1 MGNSTN
7 QLAEATTQ
15 QDIALAGKEFALGNE
30 ALTSGTKYLTT
41 EYNAGGTSILDPKF
55 RAMGTDALEASGAST
70 GNMQDVG
77 SILQARALGQSG
89 VANQKLTA
97 GLDEINKLRGLLSS
111 HGLQTTGL
119 GVAGQGES
127 LQALSLMPKNP
138 TLSAVNAGLGG
149 AAAVYG
155 GLNKPGAPGGAPQ
168 TQTIAPISQSSFGAA
183 SGIADP
189 DSTLGVGSSSFFS
202 RPSNG

>member
-1 MGNSTN
+1 MGSSTN
-7 QLAEATTQ
+7 KLAEATTQ
-15 QDIALAGKEFALGNE
+15 QDIALAGKEFAIGDQ
-30 ALTSGTKYLTT
+30 ALKAGTNYLTT
-41 EYNAGGTSILDPKF
+41 EYNSGGTSILDPKF

-70 GNMQDVG
+70 GNMADVG

-89 VANQKLTA
+89 VANQRLTA

-119 GVAGQGES
+119 GIAGQGES

-138 TLSAVNAGLGG
+138 TLSAVNTGLGA

-155 GLNKPGAPGGAPQ
+155 GLKQPGAPGGTPQ
-168 TQTIAPISQSSFGAA
+168 TQTIAPLSGSSFGAA
-183 SGIADP
+183 SGIADADP
-189 DSTLGVGSSSFFS
+189 TLGVGSSSFFS